1 MKSIIVLYHKDC
13 HDGFGGAW
21 SAWKKFGNKANY
33 IGVEHQSQPPKLKNK
48 EIYLIDFCYSKKEI
62 MEKLLENNKKVA
74 VIDHHISQKETIKI
88 SSEYIYNLNHSGS
101 VLAWKY
107 FHPKKTI
114 PKLLLHIE
122 DMDIWKFKLP
132 KTTELMSALEIY
144 DFNFKIWN
152 KIADDFENKKTKEKY
167 IAEGELILK
176 YEQEIIDRLMKTADE
191 ANFKGYKTAIV
202 NSPVLHSQIGN
213 AFVKKGYSIAAIWS
227 QKNGKRKISLRSNG
241 KIDVSKIAKEFGGG
255 GHKAAAGFSINT
267 EKPLPWKIVK

>member
-1 MKSIIVLYHKDC
+1 MKSIVILYHKDC
-13 HDGFGGAW
+13 PDGFGGAW
-21 SAWKKFGNKANY
+21 AAWKKFGNKTDY
-33 IGVEHQSQPPKLKNK
+33 IGVEHQTQPLKLKNK

-62 MEKLLENNKKVA
+62 MKKLLKDNKKVV

-88 SSEYIYNLNHSGS
+88 SSKYIYNLNHSGS
-101 VLAWKY
+101 VLTWKY
-107 FHPKKTI
+107 FYPKKPI

-132 KTTELMSALEIY
+132 KTKELMSALEIY

-152 KIADDFENKKTKEKY
+152 KIANDFENKKTKGKY

-191 ANFKGYKTAIV
+191 AKFKGYKTAIV

-213 AFVKKGYSIAAIWS
+213 AFVKRGYPIAAIWS

-267 EKPLPWKIVK
+267 EKPLPWKIIK